1 MASAP
6 SPASRS
12 PETAG
17 QSSARGSSQPAV
29 DVTALTTRD
38 DFLLELGQALD
49 GQAGIRPV
57 DTLEGALE
65 GLGSGKRPQL
75 LVIDARAVANVRAAV
90 DAASTRAPRVLVL
103 VFAESAAEKAV
114 GAALKGSRVFVVLS
128 IPIEARKARAV
139 FEGAIGEV
147 CSVRAA
153 ASAASATSAARSAAG
168 GFAESASGSL
178 RPKVASEDA
187 EELPPQSGSRAK
199 LLLLAAALLGLV
211 AAAGGYWYFTH
222 ASAPAKAAQASPA
235 ASAPAAAGAPA
246 QSSPAGDTAAE
257 ALPEAQTE
265 SLLHGKV
272 DELLEKARAAMH
284 ERRFTEPAGDNA
296 LLYYRSA
303 AAADPANGEAQDGLQ
318 RVAAVL
324 AGRFEEAL
332 NGARFDEAAQT
343 LANFKAATPADAR
356 VGSFE
361 QRLFAAEIGKALA
374 DGNLERASVLVR
386 QAQAAGSTS
395 PEQLAKWRAEIA
407 HRGEDAKV
415 TRLAG
420 LVEERIRDGKL
431 SDPDDSAKSYLQQL
445 LTLAAANA
453 NTQRAQRELGNAYL
467 RKAREAALSK
477 NSVDEERW
485 LNEARAIGMKQAD
498 ISAFQR
504 DLSNARAKV
513 AAAESERALQQARD
527 RIRDGRLS
535 EPAQDCAV
543 FYLTQLQAS
552 DPSNA
557 GLADASRELSG
568 KLLDRAR
575 TTIAAGKPADADLA
589 LARRFGADPK
599 DVAAVQQLANSPKSG
614 AGLDPAALAANLKR
628 IRAVP
633 PDYPPNAQA
642 AHISGSV
649 TLTFTVD
656 VNGETRDIRV
666 VEATPPGVFDH
677 AAIAA
682 IKRWK
687 YAPTVVNGAPVE
699 VPVRTLVRF
708 ELPK

>member
-1 MASAP
+1 VASAP

-12 PETAG
+12 PETAN
-17 QSSARGSSQPAV
+17 QSSAHGTSQPAV

-49 GQAGIRPV
+49 GQAAIRPV
-57 DTLEGALE
+57 DSLDAALE
-65 GLGSGKRPQL
+65 GLGSGKRAQL

-90 DAASTRAPRVLVL
+90 DAAATRAPRVLAL
-103 VFAESAAEKAV
+103 VCAESSTERATS
-114 GAALKGSRVFVVLS
+114 AALKGSRVFAVLS
-128 IPIEARKARAV
+128 LPFEARKTRAV
-139 FEGAIGEV
+139 FEGAIAEATAA
-147 CSVRAA
+147 RTAA
-153 ASAASATSAARSAAG
+153 ASARAATQTFAEPLRPEPAAAHAEEPPGAAG
-168 GFAESASGSL
+168 
-178 RPKVASEDA
+178 
-187 EELPPQSGSRAK
+187 SRTK
-199 LLLLAAALLGLV
+199 LLLLAGAALALV
-211 AAAGGYWYFTH
+211 AAAGGYWYFTQSAAPAPRAAKP
-222 ASAPAKAAQASPA
+222 ASATPA
-235 ASAPAAAGAPA
+235 AAAAPADSAPAAEGAA
-246 QSSPAGDTAAE
+246 

-284 ERRFTEPAGDNA
+284 ERHFTEPAGDNA

-324 AGRFEEAL
+324 AGRFEDAL
-332 NGARFDEAAQT
+332 SGARFDEAAQT

-356 VGSFE
+356 VASFE
-361 QRLFAAEIGKALA
+361 QRLFAAEISKALA
-374 DGNLERASVLVR
+374 DGNLERAAALVR
-386 QAQAAGSTS
+386 QASAAGSTS
-395 PEQLAKWRAEIA
+395 PEQLAKWRADIA
-407 HRGEDAKV
+407 HRSEDAKV

-420 LVEERIRDGKL
+420 LVEDRIRDGKL
-431 SDPDDSAKSYLQQL
+431 SEPDDSAKSYLQQL

-453 NTQRAQRELGNAYL
+453 NTQRVQRELGNAYL

-477 NSVDEERW
+477 NAVDEERW

-504 DLSNARAKV
+504 DVSNARAKV
-513 AAAESERALQQARD
+513 AAAESERTLQQARD
-527 RIRDGRLS
+527 RMRDGRLS

-543 FYLTQLQAS
+543 FYLTQLQGS
-552 DPSNA
+552 DPGNA
-557 GLADASRELSG
+557 GLADASHELSG
-568 KLLDRAR
+568 KLLERAR
-575 TTIAAGKPADADLA
+575 TSIAAGKPGDADLA

-599 DVAAVQQLANSPKSG
+599 DVAAVQALASAPKS
-614 AGLDPAALAANLKR
+614 AAVDTAALAANLKR

-633 PDYPPNAQA
+633 PDYPPSAQA
-642 AHISGSV
+642 AHIAGAV

-666 VEATPPGVFDH
+666 VEATPPGVFDR

-687 YAPTVVNGAPVE
+687 YAPTLVNGTPVE

>member
-1 MASAP
+1 VASAP
-6 SPASRS
+6 SPASRG
-12 PETAG
+12 PETAN

-29 DVTALTTRD
+29 DLTALTTRD

-49 GQAGIRPV
+49 GQAAIRPV
-57 DTLEGALE
+57 DSLEAALE
-65 GLGSGKRPQL
+65 GLGSGKRAQL

-90 DAASTRAPRVLVL
+90 DAAATRAPRVLAL

-114 GAALKGSRVFVVLS
+114 GSALKGSRVFAVLS
-128 IPIEARKARAV
+128 MPFEARKTRAV
-139 FEGAIGEV
+139 FEGAIAEAAAA
-147 CSVRAA
+147 RAA
-153 ASAASATSAARSAAG
+153 AGAGRAASP
-168 GFAESASGSL
+168 AESFGAAL
-178 RPKVASEDA
+178 RPE
-187 EELPPQSGSRAK
+187 PPATAGEIPPAKTGSRAK
-199 LLLLAAALLGLV
+199 LLLLAAAVIAAV
-211 AAAGGYWYFTH
+211 AAAGGYWYFTRAANPVAGNPH
-222 ASAPAKAAQASPA
+222 ASQPAHAPAPA
-235 ASAPAAAGAPA
+235 VPAP
-246 QSSPAGDTAAE
+246 QDSSPTADAAV

-303 AAADPANGEAQDGLQ
+303 AAADPANGEAHDGLQ

-324 AGRFEEAL
+324 AGRFEDAL
-332 NGARFDEAAQT
+332 NGARFDEASQT
-343 LANFKAATPADAR
+343 LANLKAATPADAR
-356 VGSFE
+356 LPSFA
-361 QRLFAAEIGKALA
+361 QRLFAAEIAKALA
-374 DGNLERASVLVR
+374 DGNLERAAALVR
-386 QAQAAGSTS
+386 QAQAEGSTP
-395 PEQLAKWRAEIA
+395 PEQLAKWRADVA
-407 HRGEDAKV
+407 HRSEDAKV

-420 LVEERIRDGKL
+420 LVEERIHDGKL
-431 SDPDDSAKSYLQQL
+431 SDADDSAKSYLAQL
-445 LTLAAANA
+445 LTLAPANA
-453 NTQRAQRELGNAYL
+453 TAQRAQRELGNAYL

-477 NSVDEERW
+477 NPMEEERW
-485 LNEARAIGMKQAD
+485 LNEARAIGMKQTD
-498 ISAFQR
+498 IAAVQR
-504 DLSNARAKV
+504 DVSSARAKV
-513 AAAESERALQQARD
+513 AAAESERTLQQARD

-543 FYLTQLQAS
+543 FYLTQLQGS
-552 DPSNA
+552 DPTNA
-557 GLADASRELSG
+557 GLADAARELSG
-568 KLLDRAR
+568 KLLERAR
-575 TTIAAGKPADADLA
+575 SSIAAGKAADADLA

-599 DVAAVQQLANSPKSG
+599 DVAAVQQLASAPKS
-614 AGLDPAALAANLKR
+614 AAVDTAALAANLKR

-666 VEATPPGVFDH
+666 VEATPPGVFDR
-677 AAIAA
+677 AALAA

-687 YAPTVVNGAPVE
+687 YAPTVLNGAPVE